1 MITKDPAN
9 KVTGEVFEDFTPV
22 AYLIVKQEDLQ
33 DWVKN
38 NPGLE
43 FYIEEIKPIRPDF
56 KEIKINPRS
65 RSSKLRAAIKT

>member
-1 MITKDPAN
+1 MVTKYPAN
-9 KVTGEVFEDFTPV
+9 PATGEVFEDFAPV

-43 FYIEEIKPIRPDF
+43 FMIEDIKPIRPDF
-56 KEIKINPRS
+56 SHDETWA
-65 RSSKLRAAIKT
+65 KLKQISNKAWR